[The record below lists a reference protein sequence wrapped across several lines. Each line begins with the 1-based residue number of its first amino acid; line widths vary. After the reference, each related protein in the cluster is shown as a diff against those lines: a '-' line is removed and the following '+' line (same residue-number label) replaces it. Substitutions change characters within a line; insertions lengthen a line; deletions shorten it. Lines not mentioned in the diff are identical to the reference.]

1 MSTVFV
7 GGSRQISRLSTLVQD
22 RLENIVKSGHDVIVG
37 DANGGDKAVQRYLLE
52 AGYKAVT
59 VYCSGSTSRN
69 NLGAWPERR
78 IQAPK
83 SAKGFEFYAIK
94 DREMALSAD
103 FGLMLWDGKSAGTM
117 LNILRLVRA
126 HKKAVLLDTSRRVAV
141 NFKSAED
148 WTTFVA
154 KLSPELTAQLRDRA
168 TSEEW
173 SPAEQSSLFAAP
185 EPADGTLSVS
195 AAAEIINAA
204 LNDGNTAGVVTAL
217 GDIAKARG
225 MSQVAKDAGL
235 ARESLYRSLSSGGN
249 PEFSTVL
256 KVIESVGLK
265 LSVSS
270 VSER

>member
-1 MSTVFV
+1 MSTVFI
-7 GGSRQISRLSTLVQD
+7 GGSRQISRLAPIARE
-22 RLENIVKSGHDVIVG
+22 RLDNIITSGHDVIVG

-52 AGYKAVT
+52 AGYQAVT
-59 VYCSGSTSRN
+59 VYCSGPKSRN
-69 NLGAWPERR
+69 NLGAWPECQ
-78 IQAPK
+78 IKAPK

-94 DREMALSAD
+94 DREMALRAD
-103 FGLMLWDGKSAGTM
+103 FGLMLWDGKSAGTL

-126 HKKAVLLDTSRRVAV
+126 QKKAVLLDTSKRAAI
-141 NFKSAED
+141 NFKGTED
-148 WTTFVA
+148 WDAFIA
-154 KLSPELTAQLRDRA
+154 RQSSELIAQLKERA
-168 TSEEW
+168 TNTEW
-173 SPAEQSSLFAAP
+173 APGEQTSLFAP
-185 EPADGTLSVS
+185 SNITDRSLSVD

-204 LNDGNTAGVVTAL
+204 LEEGNTARVVTAL

-256 KVIESVGLK
+256 KVIESVGLR

-270 VSER
+270 APER